1 MNKTMKQYKGKVLK
15 AMMMLLAVSFALA
28 GTSTLSSCSS
38 DDDPFFTVS
47 EDDNP
52 RILNTNL
59 ADQKL
64 NRKTK
69 LNLEIK
75 VTPVHYTTVTW
86 LLDGTQIYEGTTID
100 QTLPLGNHELK
111 IVATTTKGK
120 STSRTL
126 NVTVIPAADDPA
138 LGTNAIELWVAPGA
152 ETTIH
157 KCKNL
162 GTVTKVMVGGK
173 EVAFEVLEE
182 GTALKLTAPADLENG
197 DYAITLVDGDGVE
210 FPGGTIKV
218 TTEPRLRPALGT
230 NAIELWVAPGAE
242 TTIHNCKN
250 LGTVTKVM
258 VGGKEV
264 AFEVLEEGTALK
276 LTAPTGLENGDYDI
290 TLVDGAG
297 NQFPCGKIK
306 VTTEPRPSME
316 TTLWE
321 GEFAVT
327 WGTPFE
333 ALKETFLSKVKA
345 GTILRVYVDGKG
357 QGTATTASWN
367 NILTGKG
374 GDIERGDIMVDG
386 PAKWEFVLTD
396 LSIQLLKEQ
405 WGLILVGNGYT
416 VKKVTIE

>member
-15 AMMMLLAVSFALA
+15 AMMMLLAVGFALA

-64 NRKTK
+64 DRKTK

-126 NVTVIPAADDPA
+126 NVTVTPAADDPA
-138 LGTNAIELWVAPGA
+138 LGTNAVELWVAPGA

-157 KCKNL
+157 K
-162 GTVTKVMVGGK
+162 
-173 EVAFEVLEE
+173 
-182 GTALKLTAPADLENG
+182 
-197 DYAITLVDGDGVE
+197 
-210 FPGGTIKV
+210 
-218 TTEPRLRPALGT
+218 
-230 NAIELWVAPGAE
+230 
-242 TTIHNCKN
+242 CKN

-290 TLVDGAG
+290 TLVDGEG
-297 NQFPCGKIK
+297 NQFPCGTIK
-306 VTTEPRPSME
+306 VTTEPRPSEPRPSME

-357 QGTATTASWN
+357 QGTAATAWWN

-374 GDIERGDIMVDG
+374 DPERGDIMVDG
-386 PAKWEFVLTD
+386 PATWEFKLTD

-405 WGLILVGNGYT
+405 WGLILVGDGYT

>member
-38 DDDPFFTVS
+38 DDEPYFTVS
-47 EDDNP
+47 EDDDP
-52 RILNTNL
+52 RILNTDL
-59 ADQKL
+59 ADSKID
-64 NRKTK
+64 RKTNYK
-69 LNLEIK
+69 MEIK

-86 LLDGTQIYEGTTID
+86 LLDGIQIYEGTTID
-100 QTLPLGNHELK
+100 QTLPVGNHELK

-126 NVTVIPAADDPA
+126 NVTVTPAADDPA
-138 LGTNAIELWVAPGA
+138 LGTNASELWVAPGA

-157 KCKNL
+157 K
-162 GTVTKVMVGGK
+162 
-173 EVAFEVLEE
+173 
-182 GTALKLTAPADLENG
+182 
-197 DYAITLVDGDGVE
+197 
-210 FPGGTIKV
+210 
-218 TTEPRLRPALGT
+218 
-230 NAIELWVAPGAE
+230 
-242 TTIHNCKN
+242 CKN

-290 TLVDGAG
+290 TLVDGSG
-297 NQFPCGKIK
+297 VQFPCGTIK

-316 TTLWE
+316 ETLWE
-321 GEFAVT
+321 GEFSVT
-327 WGTPFE
+327 WGTPFD
-333 ALKETFLSKVKA
+333 ALKDTFLSKVKA
-345 GTILRVYVDGKG
+345 GTILRVYVDGNG
-357 QGTATTASWN
+357 QGTAATAWWN

-374 GDIERGDIMVDG
+374 DPERGDITVDG
-386 PAKWEFVLTD
+386 PATWKFELTD
-396 LSIQLLKEQ
+396 LSIQLLTEQ
-405 WGLILVGNGYT
+405 QGLFIVGNGYT

>member
-28 GTSTLSSCSS
+28 GTSSLSSCSS
-38 DDDPFFTVS
+38 DDEPYFTVS
-47 EDDNP
+47 EDDDP
-52 RILNTNL
+52 RILNTDL
-59 ADQKL
+59 ADSKIDR
-64 NRKTK
+64 NTNYK
-69 LNLEIK
+69 LEIR

-100 QTLPLGNHELK
+100 QKLPIGNHELK

-126 NVTVIPAADDPA
+126 KVTVTPAADDPA
-138 LGTNAIELWVAPGA
+138 LGTNAL
-152 ETTIH
+152 
-157 KCKNL
+157 
-162 GTVTKVMVGGK
+162 
-173 EVAFEVLEE
+173 
-182 GTALKLTAPADLENG
+182 
-197 DYAITLVDGDGVE
+197 
-210 FPGGTIKV
+210 
-218 TTEPRLRPALGT
+218 
-230 NAIELWVAPGAE
+230 ELWVAPGAE

-250 LGTVTKVM
+250 LGTVAKVM

-290 TLVDGAG
+290 TLVDGEG
-297 NQFPCGKIK
+297 NQFPCGTIK
-306 VTTEPRPSME
+306 VTTEARPSME
-316 TTLWE
+316 NTLWE

-327 WGTPFE
+327 WGTPFD
-333 ALKETFLSKVKA
+333 ALKDTFLSKVKA

-357 QGTATTASWN
+357 QGTAVTSWWN

-374 GDIERGDIMVDG
+374 DPERGDIMVDG
-386 PAKWEFVLTD
+386 PAKWEFELTD
-396 LSIQLLKEQ
+396 LSIQLLTEQ
-405 WGLILVGNGYT
+405 NGFLLVGDGYT

>member
-1 MNKTMKQYKGKVLK
+1 MKQYKGKVLK
-15 AMMMLLAVSFALA
+15 AMMMLLAVGFALA

-38 DDDPFFTVS
+38 DDEPYFTVS

-52 RILNTNL
+52 RILNTDL
-59 ADQKL
+59 ADSKID
-64 NRKTK
+64 RKTNYK
-69 LNLEIK
+69 LEIK

-86 LLDGTQIYEGTTID
+86 LLDGKQIYEGTTID
-100 QTLPLGNHELK
+100 QTLPVGTHELK

-126 NVTVIPAADDPA
+126 NVTVTPAADDPA
-138 LGTNAIELWVAPGA
+138 LGTNAVELWVAPGA

-162 GTVTKVMVGGK
+162 GTV
-173 EVAFEVLEE
+173 A
-182 GTALKLTAPADLENG
+182 
-197 DYAITLVDGDGVE
+197 
-210 FPGGTIKV
+210 
-218 TTEPRLRPALGT
+218 
-230 NAIELWVAPGAE
+230 
-242 TTIHNCKN
+242 
-250 LGTVTKVM
+250 KVM

-290 TLVDGAG
+290 TLVDGEG
-297 NQFPCGKIK
+297 NQFSGGTIK

-321 GEFAVT
+321 GEFSVT
-327 WGTPFE
+327 WGTPFD
-333 ALKETFLSKVKA
+333 ALKDTFLSKVKA

-357 QGTATTASWN
+357 QGTAATSWWN

-374 GDIERGDIMVDG
+374 DPERGDIPVDG
-386 PAKWEFVLTD
+386 PATWKFELTD
-396 LSIQLLKEQ
+396 LSIQLLTEQ
-405 WGLILVGNGYT
+405 QGLFIVGDGYT

>member
-38 DDDPFFTVS
+38 DDEPYFTVS

-52 RILNTNL
+52 RILNTDL
-59 ADQKL
+59 ADSKID
-64 NRKTK
+64 RKTNYK
-69 LNLEIK
+69 LEIK

-86 LLDGTQIYEGTTID
+86 LLDGTKIAEGTTID
-100 QTLPLGNHELK
+100 QPLPIGNHELK

-120 STSRTL
+120 TTSRTL
-126 NVTVIPAADDPA
+126 KVTVTPAADDPA
-138 LGTNAIELWVAPGA
+138 LGTNASELWVAPGA

-162 GTVTKVMVGGK
+162 GIVAKVMVGGK
-173 EVAFEVLEE
+173 
-182 GTALKLTAPADLENG
+182 D
-197 DYAITLVDGDGVE
+197 
-210 FPGGTIKV
+210 
-218 TTEPRLRPALGT
+218 
-230 NAIELWVAPGAE
+230 
-242 TTIHNCKN
+242 
-250 LGTVTKVM
+250 
-258 VGGKEV
+258 V

-290 TLVDGAG
+290 TLVDGED
-297 NQFPCGKIK
+297 NQFPGGTIK

-327 WGTPFE
+327 WDTPFKD
-333 ALKETFLSKVKA
+333 LKDTFLSKVKA

-357 QGTATTASWN
+357 QGTAATSWWN

-374 GDIERGDIMVDG
+374 DPERGDIPVDG
-386 PAKWEFVLTD
+386 PATWKFELTD
-396 LSIQLLKEQ
+396 LSIQLLTEQ
-405 WGLILVGNGYT
+405 QGLFIVGDGYT

>member
-15 AMMMLLAVSFALA
+15 AMMMLLAMSFALV

-59 ADQKL
+59 ADRKL
-64 NRKTK
+64 DRKTK

-126 NVTVIPAADDPA
+126 KVTVIPAADDPA
-138 LGTNAIELWVAPGA
+138 LGTNAVELWVAPGA

-182 GTALKLTAPADLENG
+182 GTS
-197 DYAITLVDGDGVE
+197 
-210 FPGGTIKV
+210 
-218 TTEPRLRPALGT
+218 
-230 NAIELWVAPGAE
+230 
-242 TTIHNCKN
+242 
-250 LGTVTKVM
+250 
-258 VGGKEV
+258 
-264 AFEVLEEGTALK
+264 LK

-290 TLVDGAG
+290 TLVDGEG
-297 NQFPCGKIK
+297 NQFPCGTIK
-306 VTTEPRPSME
+306 VTTEPRPSIDPRPSME

-374 GDIERGDIMVDG
+374 DPERGDIMVDG
-386 PAKWEFVLTD
+386 PATWEFKLTD

-405 WGLILVGNGYT
+405 WGLILVGDGYT